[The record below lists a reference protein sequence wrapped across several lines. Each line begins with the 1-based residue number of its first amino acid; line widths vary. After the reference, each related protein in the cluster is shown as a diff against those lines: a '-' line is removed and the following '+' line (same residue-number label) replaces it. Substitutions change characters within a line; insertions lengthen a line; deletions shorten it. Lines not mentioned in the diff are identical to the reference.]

1 MQTVKEMKAG
11 IDEIMEITLP
21 EAKGILDTTMNK
33 SDQRKAI
40 RKDAYAWAECN
51 RETKKQKKT
60 HSQPLTNDD
69 KNMKRVQFIGM
80 KDLAD
85 IHTEV
90 NEYITKWGMVSSN
103 IRRILGVRMHQPT
116 IRKINEEEVKRLF
129 TNIKENKR
137 ECEIAANDNIEY
149 LAMVKAMEEIGKNDK
164 GNIEGIRWR
173 NEEVKKL
180 AERWRTGYL
189 TIMKPP
195 LMEKWVTFKI
205 SPSEKIDRT
214 IYENLFEGMRREWEK
229 QRYGEFSYM
238 IEETL
243 TEMEKKFI
251 YEDMEMWHEFRRITV
266 KHIVQSITWNIK
278 IEDYEDVEDLFTI
291 RYLANERE
299 MESNKIKRKFKIIE
313 ILRRNKVKYAN
324 RAMEKENRNMDV
336 RKEGDMTQE
345 EADIVERIDL
355 EDGEE
360 NKKE

>member
-21 EAKGILDTTMNK
+21 DAKGILDTTMNK
-33 SDQRKAI
+33 SDQRKTI
-40 RKDAYAWAECN
+40 RKDAYAWTECN

-69 KNMKRVQFIGM
+69 KNMKIVQFIGI

-85 IHTEV
+85 IHIEV
-90 NEYITKWGMVSSN
+90 NEYLTKWGVASSN

-116 IRKINEEEVKRLF
+116 IRKINEEKVKRLF

-149 LAMVKAMEEIGKNDK
+149 LAMVKAMEEIGKDDK
-164 GNIEGIRWR
+164 GSIEGIRWR

-189 TIMKPP
+189 TIMKPS

-229 QRYGEFSYM
+229 QRYDEFSDM
-238 IEETL
+238 IEEML
-243 TEMEKKFI
+243 TEMEKKII
-251 YEDMEMWHEFRRITV
+251 YEDMEMWHVCLWQTD
-266 KHIVQSITWNIK
+266 QW
-278 IEDYEDVEDLFTI
+278 
-291 RYLANERE
+291 
-299 MESNKIKRKFKIIE
+299 
-313 ILRRNKVKYAN
+313 
-324 RAMEKENRNMDV
+324 
-336 RKEGDMTQE
+336 
-345 EADIVERIDL
+345 
-355 EDGEE
+355 
-360 NKKE
+360 